1 MYGWKMEMIND
12 SSLHFF
18 PFLNQFLITNF
29 SSPATRVDVGVEI
42 IAVDTETA
50 AAATGGGRDVL
61 DVVDVTNSFP
71 DGIIILSMCADFSN
85 IRNRAS
91 DIEK

>member
-1 MYGWKMEMIND
+1 MIND
-12 SSLHFF
+12 FSLHYFL
-18 PFLNQFLITNF
+18 FLNQFLITNF

-50 AAATGGGRDVL
+50 AAGGGRDVL
-61 DVVDVTNSFP
+61 DVVDVTHSFP
-71 DGIIILSMCADFSN
+71 DGIIILSICADFRN

>member
-1 MYGWKMEMIND
+1 MEMIND

-18 PFLNQFLITNF
+18 LFLNQFLITNF

-50 AAATGGGRDVL
+50 AAATGGGWEVL
-61 DVVDVTNSFP
+61 DLVDVTNSFP
-71 DGIIILSMCADFSN
+71 DGIIILSICADLSFN
-85 IRNRAS
+85 VRPLVCP
-91 DIEK
+91 

>member
-1 MYGWKMEMIND
+1 MHNGFDGEAMIND
-12 SSLHFF
+12 SSLHYF
-18 PFLNQFLITNF
+18 PFLSQFLITNF

-71 DGIIILSMCADFSN
+71 DGIIIQ
-85 IRNRAS
+85 
-91 DIEK
+91 

>member
-1 MYGWKMEMIND
+1 MEMIND

-18 PFLNQFLITNF
+18 LFLNQFLITNF

-50 AAATGGGRDVL
+50 AAATGGGWEVL
-61 DVVDVTNSFP
+61 DLVDVTNSFP
-71 DGIIILSMCADFSN
+71 DGIIILSICADFRN
-85 IRNRAS
+85 IRNKAS

>member
-1 MYGWKMEMIND
+1 MEMIND

-18 PFLNQFLITNF
+18 LFLNQFLITNF

-50 AAATGGGRDVL
+50 AAGGGRDVL

-71 DGIIILSMCADFSN
+71 DGIIILSICADFRN

>member
-1 MYGWKMEMIND
+1 M
-12 SSLHFF
+12 
-18 PFLNQFLITNF
+18 
-29 SSPATRVDVGVEI
+29 EI

-50 AAATGGGRDVL
+50 AAATGGGREVL
-61 DVVDVTNSFP
+61 DVVDVTHSFP
-71 DGIIILSMCADFSN
+71 DDIIILSMCADFSN

>member
-1 MYGWKMEMIND
+1 MEMIND

-18 PFLNQFLITNF
+18 LFLNQFLITNF

-50 AAATGGGRDVL
+50 AAGGGRDVL

>member
-1 MYGWKMEMIND
+1 MIND
-12 SSLHFF
+12 FSLHFF
-18 PFLNQFLITNF
+18 LFLNQFLITNF

-50 AAATGGGRDVL
+50 AAGGGRDVL